1 MAQVKGKKNNDEEE
15 PVELIAYDSEV
26 ELKRIDA
33 EREVQAGWQ
42 KIVKDNVGTVIGI
55 WERGKKIEYQ
65 SVITISRWTYISIV
79 IFFLVISGLT
89 YVGKVSGDS
98 LAFLTGIV
106 TGYMLSLISAKP
118 KREYA
123 R

>member
-1 MAQVKGKKNNDEEE
+1 MAQLKGKKNNDEEAIE
-15 PVELIAYDSEV
+15 SVAYDPEV

-33 EREVQAGWQ
+33 EKDVQAGWQ
-42 KIVKDNVGTVIGI
+42 KIVEENIGKVIGS
-55 WERGKKIEYQ
+55 WERSKKIEYQ
-65 SVITISRWTYISIV
+65 SVVTISKWTYISII
-79 IFFLVISGLT
+79 IFFLVVSGLT

-106 TGYMLSLISAKP
+106 IGYMLSLISAKP

-123 R
+123 Q

>member
-1 MAQVKGKKNNDEEE
+1 MAQLKGKNNDDEEI
-15 PVELIAYDSEV
+15 PTELVAYDPEV

-33 EREVQAGWQ
+33 EKEIQTGWQ
-42 KIVKDNVGTVIGI
+42 KIAEDNVGKVIGI
-55 WERGKKIEYQ
+55 WERSKKIEYQ
-65 SVITISRWTYISIV
+65 SVITISKWTYISIV

-106 TGYMLSLISAKP
+106 VGYMLSLISAKP